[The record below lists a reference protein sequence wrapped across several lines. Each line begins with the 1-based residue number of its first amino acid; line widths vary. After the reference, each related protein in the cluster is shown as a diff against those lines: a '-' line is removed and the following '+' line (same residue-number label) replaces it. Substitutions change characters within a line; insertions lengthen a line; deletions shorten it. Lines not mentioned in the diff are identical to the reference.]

1 MAEEVLARNSLN
13 TDNKGNEPR
22 DKKKKIVTENFFFLI
37 SVREE
42 IFILFFLFIG
52 IYFVDFS
59 ILDRNRLNT
68 VQILFFDNM
77 FHWWILEALEK

>member
-37 SVREE
+37 SVRQE
-42 IFILFFLFIG
+42 IFILFF
-52 IYFVDFS
+52 FV
-59 ILDRNRLNT
+59 
-68 VQILFFDNM
+68 
-77 FHWWILEALEK
+77 HWNLLR